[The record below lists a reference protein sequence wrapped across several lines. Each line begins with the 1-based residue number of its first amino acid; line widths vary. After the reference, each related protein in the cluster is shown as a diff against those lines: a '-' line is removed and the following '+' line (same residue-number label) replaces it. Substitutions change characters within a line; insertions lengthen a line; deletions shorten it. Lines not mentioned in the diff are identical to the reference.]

1 MRGIGVAEKEYEVE
15 WRNVQTGSITIFAH
29 SHEKA
34 QEIVRAMSLP
44 ELEESIVEEDFEIE
58 WVNEL

>member
-1 MRGIGVAEKEYEVE
+1 VAEKEYEVE
-15 WRNVQTGSITIFAH
+15 WRNVQMGSITIFAH

-44 ELEESIVEEDFEIE
+44 ELE
-58 WVNEL
+58 